1 MRKKTIAAAV
11 IALALAA
18 TALPATAAARGPVV
32 NGYVSGV

>member
-1 MRKKTIAAAV
+1 MLKKTIAAAV

-18 TALPATAAARGPVV
+18 TALPATAATRGPVV